1 MLQHLRAR
9 STKSYKRQKH
19 IKNIPI
25 ADADVDTSQID
36 LSNPTMDLDG
46 VDADEVIVENPPVPG
61 GEPPVMPSQPPP
73 PPPPSAADDTSVASA
88 RTASPTMDD
97 LRLQQE
103 KLLAA
108 LDESVQSVDTSA
120 AIQVANN
127 DDSLIDDIMAL
138 DASSRSNGDDD
149 SLSTTQSPA
158 ADSQDSFVSPTPP
171 KSSTPS
177 TPLNSSKHSM
187 SGTPLLQS
195 ASPYTQLPAGSSW
208 SVGVSDVIDFEN
220 LADST
225 GKFERMKGLIQKV
238 RVAVKQLSDEY
249 DG

>member
-1 MLQHLRAR
+1 
-9 STKSYKRQKH
+9 
-19 IKNIPI
+19 
-25 ADADVDTSQID
+25 
-36 LSNPTMDLDG
+36 MDLDG
-46 VDADEVIVENPPVPG
+46 AEADEVTVDNPPVPG
-61 GEPPVMPSQPPP
+61 GEPPVQPSPPP
-73 PPPPSAADDTSVASA
+73 PLPSAAADTNVAVAA
-88 RTASPTMDD
+88 RNASPTMDD

-108 LDESVQSVDTSA
+108 LDESVQSVNTTAVS
-120 AIQVANN
+120 QVANN

-138 DASSRSNGDDD
+138 DATSQSNGDEDT
-149 SLSTTQSPA
+149 LSRTQSPA
-158 ADSQDSFVSPTPP
+158 DDSQDSFVSPTPT
-171 KSSTPS
+171 KSSAPS

-225 GKFERMKGLIQKV
+225 GKYERMKGLLQRV
-238 RVAVKQLSDEY
+238 RVSVKQLSDEY